1 MTEAP
6 MLDDDL
12 IYRIE
17 AALDTSN
24 EVLDAISRVE
34 ETAALEGALRADVL
48 ELRDR
53 VEGLTIFKK
62 GEHVGVKQ
70 LAERLEPVIL
80 GATKVYEVHDEA
92 WDINPPGE
100 QTVVDPYGL
109 AAIGLRSRLRDLA
122 ARLAAIQNLLEAERI
137 AAELRGREV

>member
-1 MTEAP
+1 
-6 MLDDDL
+6 MLDGDL
-12 IYRIE
+12 ISRIE

-48 ELRDR
+48 ALKDR
-53 VEGLTIFKK
+53 IEGLTIFKK
-62 GEHVGVKQ
+62 GEHVAVKR
-70 LAERLEPVIL
+70 LAQRLEPIIL
-80 GATKVYEVHDEA
+80 GATKNYEVHDEGWA
-92 WDINPPGE
+92 GDEPGE
-100 QTVVDPYGL
+100 YTVVDPYGL
-109 AAIGLRSRLRDLA
+109 AAIGLQSRLRDLA